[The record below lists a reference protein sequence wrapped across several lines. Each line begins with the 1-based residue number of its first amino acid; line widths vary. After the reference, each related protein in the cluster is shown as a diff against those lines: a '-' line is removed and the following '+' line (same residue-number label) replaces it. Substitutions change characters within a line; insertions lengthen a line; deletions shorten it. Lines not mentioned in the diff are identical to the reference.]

1 MLKFSVLAS
10 GSSGNCIFLKDDKNS
25 LLFDLGINYPEL
37 KYRLSKLHLN
47 FLNLSGVFISHEHSD
62 HVSGVKSLQKRMAA
76 PIYISKPCYE
86 EFRHKYGQLKLPH
99 FYKLND
105 EIKIGN
111 FRIIPVENSHDASCT
126 ASFLIE
132 HGSKRIGILTDTGC
146 ITKKINENFQKLD
159 AFLLEFN
166 HDVDMLINGPYP
178 ESLKQRIF
186 SNKGHLSNIQAA
198 QFVKENL
205 DSRLKH
211 LFLGHM
217 SRHNNTPGK
226 AMKTVET
233 IIKPQKEFKELN
245 PILTHQEKPTQV
257 FDF

>member
-10 GSSGNCIFLKDDKNS
+10 GSSGNCIFLKDEKNS
-25 LLFDLGINYPEL
+25 ILFDMGINYPEL
-37 KYRLSKLHLN
+37 KYRLSQLHLN

-62 HVSGVKSLQKRMAA
+62 HVSGVKSLQKKMAA

-86 EFRHKYGQLKLPH
+86 EYRHRYGQLKLPH

-105 EIKIGN
+105 EVKVGN
-111 FRIIPVENSHDASCT
+111 FRVIPVENSHDAVCT

-146 ITKKINENFQKLD
+146 ITKRISENFQKMD

-166 HDVDMLINGPYP
+166 HDVDMLINGHYP

-186 SNKGHLSNIQAA
+186 SNRGHLSNIQAA

-217 SRHNNTPGK
+217 SEHNNTHEK
-226 AMKTVET
+226 AVKAVEK
-233 IIKPQKEFKELN
+233 IIKSEKEFEKLS
-245 PILTHQEKPTQV
+245 PILTYHEKPTKV
-257 FDF
+257 LEL